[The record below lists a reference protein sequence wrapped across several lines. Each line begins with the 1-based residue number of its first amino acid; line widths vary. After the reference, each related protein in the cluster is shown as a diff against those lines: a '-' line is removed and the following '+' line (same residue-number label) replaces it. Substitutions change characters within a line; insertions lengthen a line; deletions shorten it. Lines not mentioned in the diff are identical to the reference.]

1 MMFSGYVSEQCINN
15 DEWFV
20 TNDNGYVKEQYLY
33 LTGRQ
38 HDMLIIG
45 GQIYIQQMLNTF

>member
-20 TNDNGYVKEQYLY
+20 TNDNGYVKSS
-33 LTGRQ
+33 
-38 HDMLIIG
+38 
-45 GQIYIQQMLNTF
+45 IYI